1 MILEEI
7 KEFADNED
15 EEENKLDQE
24 AELEFN
30 KEYENLEKKD
40 FEYWDM
46 AQDALGDNKGGF
58 KLRKPKMPEIQGTI
72 EMGEKN
78 FSFAQMEFK
87 SKTDQA

>member
-7 KEFADNED
+7 KEFDVGED

-30 KEYENLEKKD
+30 KEYENLEKND

-46 AQDALGDNKGGF
+46 AQDALGDSKGGF
-58 KLRKPKMPEIQGTI
+58 KLRKPKMPEI
-72 EMGEKN
+72 
-78 FSFAQMEFK
+78 
-87 SKTDQA
+87 